1 MMLRT
6 VTMFLMLGLSVTSM
20 SPMSQLTVRI
30 DDQIPVSACHTTLAN
45 LDSLISRTSSELAT
59 LSRHQL
65 DVRRVTV
72 MLPRSWHNDSC
83 VRGLPLSSLTSISE
97 ADILVK
103 DIQDPEIRTLQ
114 FGGCG
119 VRGRRVI
126 LPRSRLIPENN
137 DTRATSSAISDL
149 LHSLLKHEFGYF
161 DTRHGRV
168 DDPTALFPELH
179 KLGEPD
185 TEPENCNRDPF
196 SDADYKTEA
205 STKQNLMCQEQSPM
219 SVIASSL
226 QQKKISDTE
235 EEERKMI
242 PAQVGPRYEYLI
254 RHSERT
260 LLVLDRSQESKHVWK
275 HLHNALYR

>member
-1 MMLRT
+1 MS
-6 VTMFLMLGLSVTSM
+6 LMLGLGVTTM
-20 SPMSQLTVRI
+20 SPLSQLTVRI
-30 DDQIPVSACHTTLAN
+30 DDQIPVSACHSTLAN
-45 LDSLISRTSSELAT
+45 LDTLISRTSSELAT

-72 MLPRSWHNDSC
+72 MLPRSWHSDTC
-83 VRGLPLSSLTSISE
+83 VRGLPLSSLASITE

-103 DIQDPEIRTLQ
+103 DIQDPEIRPLQ

-137 DTRATSSAISDL
+137 ETQATSSASSDL

-161 DTRHGRV
+161 DTHHGRV
-168 DDPTALFPELH
+168 GDPAQFPELH
-179 KLGEPD
+179 KVGELE

-205 STKQNLMCQEQSPM
+205 PTKQNLMCQEQSPM

-226 QQKKISDTE
+226 QQKGSSD
-235 EEERKMI
+235 EERKMT
-242 PAQVGPRYEYLI
+242 PAQGPRYEYLI

>member
-1 MMLRT
+1 MMMLRA
-6 VTMFLMLGLSVTSM
+6 VTMSLMLGLAVTTM
-20 SPMSQLTVRI
+20 SPLSQLTVRI
-30 DDQIPVSACHTTLAN
+30 DDQIPVSACHSTLAH
-45 LDSLISRTSSELAT
+45 LDTLISRTSSELAT
-59 LSRHQL
+59 LSKHQL

-72 MLPRSWHNDSC
+72 MLPRSWHSDTC
-83 VRGLPLSSLTSISE
+83 VRGLPLSSLASITE

-103 DIQDPEIRTLQ
+103 DIQDPEIRPLQ

-137 DTRATSSAISDL
+137 ETQVTSSASTDL

-161 DTRHGRV
+161 DTHHGRV
-168 DDPTALFPELH
+168 GDPAQFPELH
-179 KLGEPD
+179 KVGELE

-205 STKQNLMCQEQSPM
+205 PTKQNLMCQEQSPM

-226 QQKKISDTE
+226 RQKGSSD
-235 EEERKMI
+235 EERKMT
-242 PAQVGPRYEYLI
+242 PAQGPRYEYLI

>member
-1 MMLRT
+1 MMMLRT
-6 VTMFLMLGLSVTSM
+6 VTMSLMLGLAVTTM
-20 SPMSQLTVRI
+20 SPLSELTVRI
-30 DDQIPVSACHTTLAN
+30 DDQIPVSACHSTLAN
-45 LDSLISRTSSELAT
+45 LDTLISRTSSELAT

-65 DVRRVTV
+65 GVRRVTV
-72 MLPRSWHNDSC
+72 MLPRSWHSDAC
-83 VRGLPLSSLTSISE
+83 VRGLPLSSLASITE

-103 DIQDPEIRTLQ
+103 DIQDPEIRPLQ

-137 DTRATSSAISDL
+137 ETQVTSSASTDL

-161 DTRHGRV
+161 DTHHGGV
-168 DDPTALFPELH
+168 DDPAQFPELH
-179 KLGEPD
+179 KLGEPE
-185 TEPENCNRDPF
+185 TGPENCNRDPF

-205 STKQNLMCQEQSPM
+205 PTKQNLMCQEQSPM

-226 QQKKISDTE
+226 QQKGSSD
-235 EEERKMI
+235 EERKMI
-242 PAQVGPRYEYLI
+242 PAQGPRYEYLI

-260 LLVLDRSQESKHVWK
+260 LLVLDRSRESKHVWK